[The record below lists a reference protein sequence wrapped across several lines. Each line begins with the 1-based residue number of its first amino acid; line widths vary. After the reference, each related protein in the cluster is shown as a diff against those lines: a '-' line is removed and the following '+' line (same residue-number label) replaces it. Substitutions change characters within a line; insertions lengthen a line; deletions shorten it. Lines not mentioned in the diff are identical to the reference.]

1 MQKNYPKRNRLQWFH
16 THRIRIAL
24 LSIII
29 ILPLT
34 LVVLAY
40 VGTYNANK
48 KVAFEELTNE
58 DVTYIKKFDDLEDL
72 KYIDLS
78 VDWVTLKYPEFN
90 EDGSIDSSGYYQFR
104 LTYASDENYDVT
116 SVEITPVLQT
126 NWIDYRS
133 LGSLTSISENTGSN
147 ILIPFNEVLPVRRL
161 LFIQVTDPILYLK
174 VDVTYETVGQS
185 FEETQYVSIQ
195 LKDELPENVVGGV

>member
-1 MQKNYPKRNRLQWFH
+1 MQKNYPKQNRLQWFH

-104 LTYASDENYDVT
+104 LTYTSDENYDVT